1 MPASTLRTSLRTTA
15 FLSTEVSE
23 NRLTTSSL
31 LLRNSRTIGAAVGIL
46 TERLRLPADVAMDRL
61 RELSQHDNRKLADLA
76 AELVETGTLPGM
88 DEEPFGDLRR
98 S

>member
-1 MPASTLRTSLRTTA
+1 
-15 FLSTEVSE
+15 
-23 NRLTTSSL
+23 
-31 LLRNSRTIGAAVGIL
+31 
-46 TERLRLPADVAMDRL
+46 MDRL

>member
-23 NRLTTSSL
+23 NRADNLEL
-31 LLRNSRTIGAAVGIL
+31 ALRNSRTIGAAVGIL